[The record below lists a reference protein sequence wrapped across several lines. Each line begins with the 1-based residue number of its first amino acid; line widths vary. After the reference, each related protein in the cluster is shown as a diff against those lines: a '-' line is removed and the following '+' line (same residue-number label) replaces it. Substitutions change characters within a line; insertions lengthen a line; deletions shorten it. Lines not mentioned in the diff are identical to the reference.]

1 MKKLNGAK
9 VRTAAHDSFGVRSSQ
24 LTTEETQKKN
34 IKDFFTKYTVKG
46 ANSDVRK
53 TIKQFG

>member
-1 MKKLNGAK
+1 M
-9 VRTAAHDSFGVRSSQ
+9 RTAAHDSFGVRSSQ